1 MVARAKRSRRKA
13 TGRSAGPNLAPG
25 GWAFEF
31 ENDLYP
37 DVDDTAV
44 VALAL
49 RELGM
54 GEDAVRR
61 GLDWIEGMQ
70 SANGGWGAFDVD
82 NSSYWLYKLPFC
94 DFGYVI
100 DPPSEDVSA
109 HALEALAPRARA
121 TRSPSRRGLEYLVR
135 EQQGDGSW
143 WGRWGVNHVYGT
155 GAALPALEACGF
167 TPRPSGYP
175 EGGGLARLRP
185 AGLDG
190 GFGEDIRS
198 YPEPAWRGRGTA
210 TPSQTAWALLGY
222 VAAGN
227 AKGSS
232 ARRAADYL
240 CAEQR
245 GERRLARGALHRHRV
260 PHTIS

>member
-1 MVARAKRSRRKA
+1 MKGDWAIRR
-13 TGRSAGPNLAPG
+13 PNLAPG

-70 SANGGWGAFDVD
+70 SANGGWGAFDAD

-109 HALEALAPRARA
+109 HALEALAPGARYA
-121 TRSPSRRGLEYLVR
+121 DAVGRGLEYLVR
-135 EQQGDGSW
+135 EQQGTAPG
-143 WGRWGVNHVYGT
+143 
-155 GAALPALEACGF
+155 GAA
-167 TPRPSGYP
+167 
-175 EGGGLARLRP
+175 
-185 AGLDG
+185 
-190 GFGEDIRS
+190 
-198 YPEPAWRGRGTA
+198 
-210 TPSQTAWALLGY
+210 
-222 VAAGN
+222 
-227 AKGSS
+227 
-232 ARRAADYL
+232 
-240 CAEQR
+240 
-245 GERRLARGALHRHRV
+245 GA
-260 PHTIS
+260 

>member
-1 MVARAKRSRRKA
+1 MAARRGGRRSKGDWAIRR
-13 TGRSAGPNLAPG
+13 PDLAPG

-54 GEDAVRR
+54 GEDAVAR

-100 DPPSEDVSA
+100 DPPSEDVTA
-109 HALEALAPRARA
+109 HALEALAPGRRA
-121 TRSPSRRGLEYLVR
+121 TPTRPRRGLEYLAPRAAVR
-135 EQQGDGSW
+135 TAPG
-143 WGRWGVNHVYGT
+143 
-155 GAALPALEACGF
+155 GAA
-167 TPRPSGYP
+167 
-175 EGGGLARLRP
+175 
-185 AGLDG
+185 
-190 GFGEDIRS
+190 
-198 YPEPAWRGRGTA
+198 
-210 TPSQTAWALLGY
+210 
-222 VAAGN
+222 
-227 AKGSS
+227 
-232 ARRAADYL
+232 
-240 CAEQR
+240 
-245 GERRLARGALHRHRV
+245 GA
-260 PHTIS
+260 